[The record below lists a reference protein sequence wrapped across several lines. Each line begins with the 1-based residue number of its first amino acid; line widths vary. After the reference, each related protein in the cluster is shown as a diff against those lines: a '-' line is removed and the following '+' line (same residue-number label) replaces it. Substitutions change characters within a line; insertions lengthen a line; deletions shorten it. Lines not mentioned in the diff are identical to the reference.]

1 MNTYIQKYI
10 EGFYYETEE
19 EIAGCGFSYQ
29 DFLDGK
35 YIHLSEDQVHY
46 HADFPESDIEMVMN
60 VASYK
65 DGEITYY
72 CEDAPATLESVKQKK
87 LEQLAEYD
95 KSDVVNDF
103 TVNETTHMWFSPEER
118 SNFKSSIESAKILGV
133 ETLQMFLG
141 DTLFTIPTIQ
151 AELMLAQIQMYADQ
165 CYIITKGHQINVK
178 KLNTIRKVER
188 YDFTTGY
195 PPKLNF
201 NIHI

>member
-1 MNTYIQKYI
+1 MNTYIQKDI

-19 EIAGCGFSYQ
+19 EITGCGFSYQ

-65 DGEITYY
+65 DGKITYY
-72 CEDAPATLESVKQKK
+72 CEDTPISLESVKLKK

-95 KSDVVNDF
+95 KSDTVNDF

-133 ETLQMFLG
+133 ETLQMFL
-141 DTLFTIPTIQ
+141 DETLFTIPTAQ
-151 AELMLAQIQMYADQ
+151 AEIMLAQIQMYADQ
-165 CYIITKGHQINVK
+165 CYIVTKRHQINVK

-195 PPKLNF
+195 PQKLNF
-201 NIHI
+201 DISV

>member
-1 MNTYIQKYI
+1 
-10 EGFYYETEE
+10 
-19 EIAGCGFSYQ
+19 
-29 DFLDGK
+29 
-35 YIHLSEDQVHY
+35 
-46 HADFPESDIEMVMN
+46 
-60 VASYK
+60 
-65 DGEITYY
+65 
-72 CEDAPATLESVKQKK
+72 
-87 LEQLAEYD
+87 
-95 KSDVVNDF
+95 
-103 TVNETTHMWFSPEER
+103 
-118 SNFKSSIESAKILGV
+118 
-133 ETLQMFLG
+133 MFLG